1 MRCGRESLHLPHSIY
16 KDKQMKKG
24 FSILLIMCAALLAVS
39 CGKGRSYTDML
50 KAENKAID
58 RLITKN
64 GFEILKEFPA
74 DTVFKENQF
83 VKLENGVYLNIIDRG
98 TAQRAVSG
106 ETNILYRCIVS
117 YPMDSAYVYQ
127 NSVYLI
133 NAYKTKDGRS
143 VNYGPNSN
151 GTDPYEM
158 LYQDPDLYYSISGNF
173 ASEGL
178 MTPLK
183 YVGDGAKVKLI
194 VPFKRGI
201 SNDNNNGEPAYYE
214 ILQYTFEENL

>member
-1 MRCGRESLHLPHSIY
+1 
-16 KDKQMKKG
+16 MKKG
-24 FSILLIMCAALLAVS
+24 FNILLIMCAALLAVS
-39 CGKGRSYTDML
+39 CGKTRSYTDML
-50 KAENKAID
+50 KAEEKAID
-58 RLITKN
+58 RLIAKN
-64 GFEILKEFPA
+64 GFEILKDFPA

-83 VKLENGVYLNIIDRG
+83 VKLENDVYLNIIDRG
-98 TAQRAVSG
+98 TSQRAVSG
-106 ETNILYRCIVS
+106 KTNILYRCIVS
-117 YPMDSAYVYQ
+117 YPMDSAYVYYPS
-127 NSVYLI
+127 NTPY
-133 NAYKTKDGRS
+133 AYYTKSNDGRS

-151 GTDPYEM
+151 GTEPYDI

-194 VPFKRGI
+194 VPFKRGL
-201 SNDNNNGEPAYYE
+201 SNDNTNGEPVYYE